1 HGKTKPRRP
10 LELRPGGRDAY
21 LWVARQEPTIEAY
34 QVFARGF
41 GLLGGEF
48 DPPGLSTSFLS
59 TWRETIEGLHTL
71 RSWSKSVRSNSIFS
85 DLGAQ
90 SLRVGSQL
98 NVIVRPRSDGTPV
111 LAFQPT
117 NLRSALM
124 LQCAQAIIYLA
135 P

>member
-1 HGKTKPRRP
+1 RDKTGFFGMPRIEIDFEWPVAERYEIVQPKSSAGSTILTEGADEPKLKAHGKTKPRRP
-10 LELRPGGRDAY
+10 LELKPGGKEAY
-21 LWVARQEPTIEAY
+21 LWVAQQEPTIEAY

-85 DLGAQ
+85 D
-90 SLRVGSQL
+90 
-98 NVIVRPRSDGTPV
+98 
-111 LAFQPT
+111 
-117 NLRSALM
+117 
-124 LQCAQAIIYLA
+124 
-135 P
+135 